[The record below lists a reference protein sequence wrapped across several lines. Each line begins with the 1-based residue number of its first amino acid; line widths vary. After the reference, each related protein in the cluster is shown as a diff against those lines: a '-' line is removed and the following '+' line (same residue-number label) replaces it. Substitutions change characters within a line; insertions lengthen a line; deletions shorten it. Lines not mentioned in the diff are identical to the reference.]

1 VRIGEKVTYR
11 LAQRPGSYVIPEY
24 VRPVYTLLDDLS
36 IATTPAPANVIE
48 KSVADVSFLAGML
61 PDEFCYHLPLYRQHQ
76 RLLQSGIQLSRS
88 TLTTR
93 AIDLLRPIVDAQ
105 AQHLLQSRVLAM
117 DEVPIKAGRQAYFW
131 PIYGEDDESVFHDA
145 PSRAHHHVQ
154 AFLGEFSATLLSDGY
169 EAYAAYARHNA
180 EVTHAACWSHCRR
193 HFEAAKDSE
202 PAASTEALALIGALY
217 RHEEVSRERGLTG
230 KEKLAYRSA
239 HSEPVVQAF
248 RTWCDRQ
255 YHRPDL
261 LPSSPPW
268 PRRCT
273 ALWRARQAC
282 RCSWPIPRWRS
293 TPTTWSVPCAPS
305 PWERRTGCSPGRRS
319 VRNASAS
326 SKACSLPPASR
337 AWTPTPTWSMCCSA
351 SACSRPSASAS
362 LPPVSGRRDSPPIP

>member
-61 PDEFCYHLPLYRQHQ
+61 PDKFCYHLPLYHQHQ

-131 PIYGEDDESVFHDA
+131 PIYGEDDESVFHYA

-248 RTWCDRQ
+248 RAWCDRQ

-261 LPSSPPW
+261 LPSSPPGQGAALRSGAQGK
-268 PRRCT
+268 PAGVPGRSRGGDRHQPPGACPAPHPHGNEELAVRLDGDRCGTHRRHPKPARYLPPPGRGPLHLPGRC
-273 ALWRARQAC
+273 AAAHQRAAGQARQRAY
-282 RCSWPIPRWRS
+282 
-293 TPTTWSVPCAPS
+293 
-305 PWERRTGCSPGRRS
+305 
-319 VRNASAS
+319 
-326 SKACSLPPASR
+326 PP
-337 AWTPTPTWSMCCSA
+337 
-351 SACSRPSASAS
+351 
-362 LPPVSGRRDSPPIP
+362 